1 MRGGATSEQIAA
13 AVVMRPLILNLTGSK
28 NSKPYKDLNKII
40 HHEGKHA
47 NFYSHEEPEYTFNY
61 SQLAQEVIE
70 NAYDI
75 INKNLKIPVRIKH
88 EIEIVKNKAAAS
100 ADPALALESPGASAL
115 ESPAAA
121 AALESPATRISH
133 VLSKPGSLGSFPS
146 TTSPILARML
156 SHGSGSLKNLKN
168 NQ

>member
-1 MRGGATSEQIAA
+1 
-13 AVVMRPLILNLTGSK
+13 
-28 NSKPYKDLNKII
+28 LNKII
-40 HHEGKHA
+40 HHEGKYA

-75 INKNLKIPVRIKH
+75 INKNLTMPVRIKH

-115 ESPAAA
+115 ESPGASALESPGA
-121 AALESPATRISH
+121 SALESPATQKKPTMLD
-133 VLSKPGSLGSFPS
+133 VLSKPGRLSSFSSS
-146 TTSPILARML
+146 TISPTLANVL
-156 SHGSGSLKNLKN
+156 SHGNGSL
-168 NQ
+168 

>member
-1 MRGGATSEQIAA
+1 
-13 AVVMRPLILNLTGSK
+13 MRPLILTLTGSK
-28 NSKPYKDLNKII
+28 NSKQYKDLNRII

-75 INKNLKIPVRIKH
+75 INKNLTVPVRIKN

-115 ESPAAA
+115 ESPGAS
-121 AALESPATRISH
+121 ALESPATQKKPTMLD
-133 VLSKPGSLGSFPS
+133 VLSKPGRLSSLSS
-146 TTSPILARML
+146 SISPTLAKVL
-156 SHGSGSLKNLKN
+156 SHGNGSL
-168 NQ
+168 